1 MSSLSVYVGDSTIQQ
16 SSKVRDL
23 GVIFDQFLRFYDYIS
38 SVCRSTHFYLRN
50 IGRIRH
56 LLSHHAS
63 VQRIHALIS
72 TRLDY
77 CNSVLY
83 NLPKSSIL
91 RLQRIQNQAARI
103 LTRTPRRDHITDVL
117 IDLHWL
123 KIKERIVYKIL
134 IFTFK
139 AFIDRTA
146 PLYLCELFQQQK
158 STTNTRLEGDAFLL
172 KLPPLSRNCADTF
185 FERSFLY
192 RAPYEWNKL
201 DERVRRLPDFN
212 MFKSEIKRCYFYVIL
227 IISMLSLL
235 ADYISMVIFKT
246 FTFMFYYID

>member
-1 MSSLSVYVGDSTIQQ
+1 MIKNKLKINDSKTEFIVFRAPQAKQNLSSLSVYVGDSIIQQ

-23 GVIFDQFLRFYDYIS
+23 GVIIDQFLSFDDYIS
-38 SVCRSTHFYLRN
+38 SVCRSTHFHLRN

-56 LLSHHAS
+56 LLSHHATA
-63 VQRIHALIS
+63 QLIHALIS

-103 LTRTPRRDHITDVL
+103 LTRTPRRDHITEVL
-117 IDLHWL
+117 IDLYWL

-146 PLYLCELFQQQK
+146 PLYLCELIEQQK
-158 STTNTRLEGDAFLL
+158 SKTNTRLSGDAFLL
-172 KLPPLSRNCADTF
+172 KLPPPSRNCADTF
-185 FERSFLY
+185 YERSFLY
-192 RAPYEWNKL
+192 GAPYEWNKV
-201 DERVRRLPDFN
+201 DERVRRLTDFN
-212 MFKSEIKRCYFYVIL
+212 MFKSEIKTLLFLRYF
-227 IISMLSLL
+227 
-235 ADYISMVIFKT
+235 DN
-246 FTFMFYYID
+246 